1 LTGKTNICEVQ
12 DGTFTHYSITPEQ
25 FSLERCS
32 QEDLTGGDAEENAGI
47 TRSILS
53 GTLHGPKRD
62 IVLLNSG
69 CALYI
74 AGKASSIAEGI
85 DMAREAIDSGK
96 ALQQL
101 DAFVKLSNE
110 E

>member
-1 LTGKTNICEVQ
+1 LK
-12 DGTFTHYSITPEQ
+12 
-25 FSLERCS
+25 RCRG
-32 QEDLTGGDAEENAGI
+32 EDLTGGNAEENAEI

-53 GTLHGPKRD
+53 GKLQGPKRD

-74 AGKASSIAEGI
+74 AGKASTIAQGI
-85 DMAREAIDSGK
+85 ELAREAIDSGK

-101 DAFVKLSNE
+101 EAFVKLSNE

>member
-1 LTGKTNICEVQ
+1 MK
-12 DGTFTHYSITPEQ
+12 
-25 FSLERCS
+25 RCS
-32 QEDLTGGDAEENAGI
+32 QEDLTGGDAKENAEI

-53 GTLHGPKRD
+53 GALHGPKRD

-74 AGKASSIAEGI
+74 AGKANTIAEGI
-85 DMAREAIDSGK
+85 ELAREAIDSGK
-96 ALQQL
+96 AIQQL
-101 DAFVKLSNE
+101 EAFVKLSNE

>member
-1 LTGKTNICEVQ
+1 MK
-12 DGTFTHYSITPEQ
+12 
-25 FSLERCS
+25 RCKG
-32 QEDLTGGDAEENAGI
+32 EDLTGGNAEENAEI

-53 GTLHGPKRD
+53 GEMQGPKRD

-74 AGKASSIAEGI
+74 AGKANTIGKGI
-85 DMAREAIDSGK
+85 ELAREAIDSGK

-101 DAFVKLSNE
+101 ETFVRLSNE